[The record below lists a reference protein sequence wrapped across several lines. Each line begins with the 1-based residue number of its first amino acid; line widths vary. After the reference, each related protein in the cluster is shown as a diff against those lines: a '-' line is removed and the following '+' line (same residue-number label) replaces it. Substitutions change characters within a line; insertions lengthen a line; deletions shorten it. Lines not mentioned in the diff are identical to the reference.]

1 MAAAEVAAILAL
13 IQPSSS
19 LLQRI
24 LPFCTFK
31 GGRPDRFCLTALST
45 LGAILWAGGAVL
57 RLRTYRDLG
66 RFFRYEISIQK
77 DHQLITNGLYA
88 YVRHPAYT
96 GMLLTN
102 VGWVLWNGAEGSWVR
117 ESGFLDSP
125 YRRILLVL
133 YALFVIFPTSAVTLS
148 RMSNEDK
155 ALRKKFGKDW
165 DQWAARVPYSVIPG
179 IY

>member
-1 MAAAEVAAILAL
+1 
-13 IQPSSS
+13 
-19 LLQRI
+19 
-24 LPFCTFK
+24 
-31 GGRPDRFCLTALST
+31 
-45 LGAILWAGGAVL
+45 
-57 RLRTYRDLG
+57 
-66 RFFRYEISIQK
+66 
-77 DHQLITNGLYA
+77 
-88 YVRHPAYT
+88 
-96 GMLLTN
+96 MLLTN